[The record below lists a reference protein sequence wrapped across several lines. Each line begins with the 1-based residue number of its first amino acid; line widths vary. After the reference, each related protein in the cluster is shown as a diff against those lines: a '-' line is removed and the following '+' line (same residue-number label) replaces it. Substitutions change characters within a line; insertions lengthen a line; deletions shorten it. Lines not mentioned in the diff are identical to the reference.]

1 MSLITHPHARELTKS
16 VRASVLVFKD
26 PRSLELLNRIE
37 RLAPSEANALIM
49 GETGTGKEL
58 VARHIHNLSRRQDE
72 PFVAVN
78 CGAFAETLVESE
90 LFGHEKGAFTG
101 ATTSKAGW
109 FEAAK
114 GGTLF
119 LDEIGDLP
127 LSVQV
132 KLLRVLQEREVVRLG
147 SRTPIPLDV
156 RLVAATNVN
165 LADAVVAGH
174 FREDLFYRL
183 HVATIR
189 LPALRERPGDI
200 LPLAQFFLDEHCTR
214 LGYKRANLSLESE
227 RKLLAHSWPGNI
239 RELENAIHHA
249 LLVCRNECVQP
260 EDLQL
265 VDMKHV
271 ARRHEPLSSIATGGS
286 ATGEDRLAT
295 TDLESA
301 LTALFNENLPDLYEH
316 IEETVFRV
324 AYQFCHGNQLQT
336 ARILGISR
344 NIVRARLEK
353 IGEIA
358 PSPRTLR
365 VEAAVAGKTLSTTS
379 N

>member
-16 VRASVLVFKD
+16 VRATVLVFED
-26 PRSLELLNRIE
+26 PRSQELLSRIE
-37 RLAPSEANALIM
+37 RLAPSEANALII

-58 VARHIHNLSRRQDE
+58 VARHIHHLSRRGKE

-78 CGAFAETLVESE
+78 CGAFPESLVESE

-101 ATTSKAGW
+101 ATSNKAGW
-109 FEAAK
+109 FEAAN

-127 LSVQV
+127 LNMQV

-147 SRTPIPLDV
+147 SRTPIPINV

-189 LPALRERPGDI
+189 LPPLRERPGDI
-200 LPLAQFFLDEHCTR
+200 LPLAEFFVEEHCQR
-214 LGYKRANLSLESE
+214 LGYQRATLSSEAE
-227 RKLLAHSWPGNI
+227 RKLLLHNWPGNI

-249 LLVCRNECVQP
+249 LLVCRNQQVQP
-260 EDLQL
+260 ADIHLA
-265 VDMKHV
+265 DMRPSL
-271 ARRHEPLSSIATGGS
+271 AR
-286 ATGEDRLAT
+286 
-295 TDLESA
+295 TDLPQALSA
-301 LTALFNENLPDLYEH
+301 PPAEISLEAVLNALYEQNLPNLYEH
-316 IEETVFRV
+316 IEETIFRS
-324 AYQFCHGNQLQT
+324 AYRFCHGNQLQT
-336 ARILGISR
+336 GRLLNISR
-344 NIVRARLEK
+344 NIVRARLEA
-353 IGEIA
+353 IGELK
-358 PSPRTLR
+358 PSARLL
-365 VEAAVAGKTLSTTS
+365 ES
-379 N
+379 

>member
-1 MSLITHPHARELTKS
+1 M
-16 VRASVLVFKD
+16 VFKD

-58 VARHIHNLSRRQDE
+58 VARHIHNLSRRSAE

-78 CGAFAETLVESE
+78 CGSFPESLVESE

-101 ATTSKAGW
+101 ATSSKAGW

-127 LSVQV
+127 LNMQV

-147 SRTPIPLDV
+147 SRTAIPINV

-189 LPALRERPGDI
+189 LPPLRERFGDI
-200 LPLAQFFLDEHCTR
+200 LPLAQFFIEEHCQR
-214 LGYKRANLSLESE
+214 LGYKRATLSPEGE

-249 LLVCRNECVQP
+249 LLVCRNERVQP

-265 VDMKHV
+265 VDM
-271 ARRHEPLSSIATGGS
+271 RHAGVRQESPPALSASSHALGHHES
-286 ATGEDRLAT
+286 T
-295 TDLESA
+295 TLDLETA
-301 LTALFNENLPDLYEH
+301 LTALFEENLPNLYEH
-316 IEETVFRV
+316 IEETVFRA
-324 AYQFCHGNQLQT
+324 AYRFCHGNQLQT
-336 ARILGISR
+336 GRVLGISR

-358 PSPRTLR
+358 PSPRTLHI
-365 VEAAVAGKTLSTTS
+365 AAVAATKAQ
-379 N
+379 

>member
-1 MSLITHPHARELTKS
+1 MALLTHPNARELTKS
-16 VRASVLVFKD
+16 VRATVLVFND
-26 PRSLELLNRIE
+26 PRSQELLTRIE
-37 RLAPSEANALIM
+37 RLAPSEANALIT

-58 VARHIHNLSRRQDE
+58 VARHIHNLSRRSKE

-78 CGAFAETLVESE
+78 CGSFPETLVESE

-101 ATTSKAGW
+101 ATSSKAGW
-109 FEAAK
+109 FETAK

-127 LSVQV
+127 LNMQV

-147 SRTPIPLDV
+147 SRTPIPINV

-189 LPALRERPGDI
+189 LPPLRERPGDT
-200 LPLAQFFLDEHCTR
+200 LPLAEFFLEQHCQR
-214 LGYKRANLSLESE
+214 LGYQHATLSPEAE
-227 RKLLAHSWPGNI
+227 RKLLSHSWPGNI

-249 LLVCRNECVQP
+249 LLVCRHQVVQP
-260 EDLQL
+260 DDLQL
-265 VDMKHV
+265 ADLRSIGIRQE
-271 ARRHEPLSSIATGGS
+271 AAAQLTQAPLAP
-286 ATGEDRLAT
+286 AN
-295 TDLESA
+295 LEAA
-301 LTALFNENLPDLYEH
+301 LTALFESNLPDLYEH
-316 IEETVFRV
+316 IEEVVFRT
-324 AYQFCHGNQLQT
+324 AYRFCHGNQLQT
-336 ARILGISR
+336 GRLLNISR

-353 IGEIA
+353 IGEISA
-358 PSPRTLR
+358 CGIKGAIAENSLT
-365 VEAAVAGKTLSTTS
+365 ASTSTS
-379 N
+379 NH

>member
-1 MSLITHPHARELTKS
+1 MSLITHPNARELTKS
-16 VRASVLVFKD
+16 VRATVLVFKD
-26 PRSLELLNRIE
+26 PRSQELLSRIE
-37 RLAPSEANALIM
+37 RLAPSEANTLII

-58 VARHIHNLSRRQDE
+58 VARHIHQLSRRGRE

-101 ATTSKAGW
+101 ATNAKAGW
-109 FEAAK
+109 FEAAN

-127 LSVQV
+127 LNMQV

-147 SRTPIPLDV
+147 SRTPIPINV

-165 LADAVVAGH
+165 LADAVVAGN

-189 LPALRERPGDI
+189 LPPLRERPGDI
-200 LPLAQFFLDEHCTR
+200 LPLAEFFLEEHCQR
-214 LGYKRANLSLESE
+214 LGYNRASLSPEAE
-227 RKLLAHSWPGNI
+227 RKLLTHSWPGNI

-249 LLVCRNECVQP
+249 LLVCRQQRVQP
-260 EDLQL
+260 GDLHL
-265 VDMKHV
+265 VDMRPGLG
-271 ARRHEPLSSIATGGS
+271 ARHEESLLSQRLPATPP
-286 ATGEDRLAT
+286 
-295 TDLESA
+295 DLEAA
-301 LTALFNENLPDLYEH
+301 LTALFEQNIPDLYEH
-316 IEETVFRV
+316 IEETVFRT
-324 AYQFCHGNQLQT
+324 AYRFCHGNQLQT
-336 ARILGISR
+336 GRLLNISR

-353 IGEIA
+353 IGE
-358 PSPRTLR
+358 LR
-365 VEAAVAGKTLSTTS
+365 S
-379 N
+379 NSA

>member
-1 MSLITHPHARELTKS
+1 MSLLTHPNARELTKS
-16 VRASVLVFKD
+16 VRATMLVFKD
-26 PRSLELLNRIE
+26 PRSQELLNRIE
-37 RLAPSEANALIM
+37 RLAPSEANALII

-58 VARHIHNLSRRQDE
+58 VARHIHHLSRRCKE

-78 CGAFAETLVESE
+78 CGAFPESLVESE

-101 ATTSKAGW
+101 ATNSKAGW
-109 FEAAK
+109 FEAAN

-127 LSVQV
+127 LNMQV

-147 SRTPIPLDV
+147 SRTPIPINV

-189 LPALRERPGDI
+189 LPPLRERPGDI
-200 LPLAQFFLDEHCTR
+200 LPLAEFFLEEHCQR
-214 LGYKRANLSLESE
+214 LGYNRASLSVEAE
-227 RKLLAHSWPGNI
+227 RKLLTHSWPGNI

-249 LLVCRNECVQP
+249 LLVCRNQQVQP
-260 EDLQL
+260 NDLHL
-265 VDMKHV
+265 VDMRPAGV
-271 ARRHEPLSSIATGGS
+271 RHDAHQGV
-286 ATGEDRLAT
+286 LAGPAAPV
-295 TDLESA
+295 DLEAA
-301 LTALFNENLPDLYEH
+301 LTALFEQNRPDLYEH
-316 IEETVFRV
+316 IEETVFRT
-324 AYQFCHGNQLQT
+324 AYRFCHGNQLQT
-336 ARILGISR
+336 GRLLGISR

-353 IGEIA
+353 IGELEV
-358 PSPRTLR
+358 SPRSAR
-365 VEAAVAGKTLSTTS
+365 IA
-379 N
+379 

>member
-1 MSLITHPHARELTKS
+1 MSLITHPNARELTKS
-16 VRASVLVFKD
+16 VRATVLVFKD
-26 PRSLELLNRIE
+26 PRSQELLARIE
-37 RLAPSEANALIM
+37 RLAPSEANTLII

-58 VARHIHNLSRRQDE
+58 VARHIHHLSRRGRE

-101 ATTSKAGW
+101 ATTNKAGW
-109 FEAAK
+109 FEAAN

-127 LSVQV
+127 LNMQV

-147 SRTPIPLDV
+147 SRTPIPINV

-189 LPALRERPGDI
+189 LPPLRERPGDI
-200 LPLAQFFLDEHCTR
+200 LPLAEFFLEEHCQR
-214 LGYKRANLSLESE
+214 LGYNRASLSIEAE
-227 RKLLAHSWPGNI
+227 RKMLEHSWPGNI

-249 LLVCRNECVQP
+249 LLVCRNQLVQP
-260 EDLQL
+260 ADLHL
-265 VDMKHV
+265 VDMRSSGIRQEEASHAPV
-271 ARRHEPLSSIATGGS
+271 ALSGPA
-286 ATGEDRLAT
+286 
-295 TDLESA
+295 DLESA
-301 LTALFNENLPDLYEH
+301 LNALFEQNIPDLYEH
-316 IEETVFRV
+316 IEETIFRA
-324 AYQFCHGNQLQT
+324 AYRYCHGNQLQT
-336 ARILGISR
+336 GRLLNISR

-353 IGEIA
+353 IGE
-358 PSPRTLR
+358 L
-365 VEAAVAGKTLSTTS
+365 GKPVFLDV
-379 N
+379 

>member
-1 MSLITHPHARELTKS
+1 MSLLSHPNARDLNKS
-16 VRASVLVFKD
+16 LRASALVFED
-26 PRSLELLNRIE
+26 PRSRELLNRIE

-58 VARHIHNLSRRQDE
+58 VARHIHALSRRGKA

-78 CGAFAETLVESE
+78 CGALPETLVESE

-101 ATTSKAGW
+101 AFASKQGW

-127 LSVQV
+127 LNLQV

-147 SRTPIPLDV
+147 ARQPIAIDV

-165 LADAVVAGH
+165 LADAVVAGN

-189 LPALRERPGDI
+189 LPPLRDRPGDI
-200 LPLAQFFLDEHCTR
+200 LPLARFFLEEHCR
-214 LGYKRANLSLESE
+214 RQGYQHALLSAEAE
-227 RKLLAHSWPGNI
+227 RTLIAHQWPGNI

-249 LLVCRNECVQP
+249 LLVCRDQRVQP
-260 EDLQL
+260 VDLHL
-265 VDMKHV
+265 VELPS
-271 ARRHEPLSSIATGGS
+271 APARHELAAPGAGS
-286 ATGEDRLAT
+286 ALHSLDAALLA
-295 TDLESA
+295 LYEQ
-301 LTALFNENLPDLYEH
+301 NLPDLH
-316 IEETVFRV
+316 DFIEAALYRT
-324 AYQFCHGNQLQT
+324 AYSYCDGNQLQT
-336 ARILGISR
+336 GRLLGISR

-353 IGEIA
+353 YGHIR
-358 PSPRTLR
+358 PS
-365 VEAAVAGKTLSTTS
+365 AQ
-379 N
+379 

>member
-1 MSLITHPHARELTKS
+1 MNSCTIGALAINGFAAMSLLTHPQARELTKS
-16 VRASVLVFKD
+16 VRATVLVFKD
-26 PRSLELLNRIE
+26 PRSQELLNRIE
-37 RLAPSEANALIM
+37 RLAPSEANALII

-58 VARHIHNLSRRQDE
+58 VARHIHHLSRRGKA

-78 CGAFAETLVESE
+78 CGAFPETLVESE

-101 ATTSKAGW
+101 AATSKAGW
-109 FEAAK
+109 FEAAN

-127 LSVQV
+127 LNMQV

-147 SRTPIPLDV
+147 SRTPIPINV

-189 LPALRERPGDI
+189 LPPLRERPGDI
-200 LPLAQFFLDEHCTR
+200 LPLAEFFVNEHCQR
-214 LGYKRANLSLESE
+214 LGYQRASLSPEAE
-227 RKLLAHSWPGNI
+227 RKLLLHSWPGNI

-249 LLVCRNECVQP
+249 LLVCRNQQVQP
-260 EDLQL
+260 NDLQL
-265 VDMKHV
+265 VEL
-271 ARRHEPLSSIATGGS
+271 RPSIERHELPAASGAVAEAS
-286 ATGEDRLAT
+286 
-295 TDLESA
+295 LEAA
-301 LTALFNENLPDLYEH
+301 LYALYEKNLPDLYEH
-316 IEETVFRV
+316 IEEAIFRS
-324 AYQFCHGNQLQT
+324 AYHFCQGNQLQT
-336 ARILGISR
+336 GRLLGISR

-353 IGEIA
+353 IGE
-358 PSPRTLR
+358 L
-365 VEAAVAGKTLSTTS
+365 AASARSGLPLH
-379 N
+379 

>member
-1 MSLITHPHARELTKS
+1 MSLLTHPHARELSKS
-16 VRASVLVFKD
+16 VRATVLVFED
-26 PRSLELLNRIE
+26 PRSRELLSRIE
-37 RLAPSEANALIM
+37 RLAPSEANALII

-58 VARHIHNLSRRQDE
+58 VARHIHQLSRRGKA

-78 CGAFAETLVESE
+78 CGAFPETLVESE

-101 ATTSKAGW
+101 ATSSKAGW
-109 FEAAK
+109 FEAAN

-127 LSVQV
+127 LNMQV

-147 SRTPIPLDV
+147 SRNPIPIDV

-189 LPALRERPGDI
+189 LPPLRERPGDI
-200 LPLAQFFLDEHCTR
+200 LPLAEFFLEEHCQR
-214 LGYKRANLSLESE
+214 LGYQRAGLSPEAE
-227 RKLLAHSWPGNI
+227 RKLLGHNWPGNI

-249 LLVCRNECVQP
+249 LLVCRNQQVQP
-260 EDLQL
+260 GDLYL
-265 VDMKHV
+265 ADLRTTP
-271 ARRHEPLSSIATGGS
+271 ARAELPAP
-286 ATGEDRLAT
+286 AAMPGEASLDAALLA
-295 TDLESA
+295 LYER
-301 LTALFNENLPDLYEH
+301 NLPELYEH
-316 IEETVFRV
+316 IEETVFRT
-324 AYQFCHGNQLQT
+324 AYHYCHGNQLQT
-336 ARILGISR
+336 ARLLGISR

-353 IGEIA
+353 IGEIE
-358 PSPRTLR
+358 PSSRTL
-365 VEAAVAGKTLSTTS
+365 AAQRG
-379 N
+379 